1 MEITKTNESTNVEAK
16 VKIGSID
23 YTFNYS
29 IKDLK
34 ITSFNGSASVEG
46 VNKGSFSAY
55 INTGIDGINNTNF
68 NFNFNSNT
76 EVLIRST
83 VVVDVDSI
91 FTELNK

>member
-23 YTFNYS
+23 YAFNYS
-29 IKDLK
+29 IKDSK
-34 ITSFNGSASVEG
+34 ITSLNGSANVEG
-46 VNKGSFSAY
+46 VNKGNFNVF
-55 INTGIDGINNTNF
+55 INLGIENADVTF

-76 EVLIRST
+76 EVLIRSA